1 MGWLRRHYGA
11 GPFHLAGAVCCLAVA
26 GYAVTR
32 VLGQG
37 GWAAIF
43 LWFAA
48 CIVLHDLIGWPIY
61 TATDRFL
68 TRFQRRRAATMAT
81 APTGAAC
88 SGPDGR
94 TVHWVNHVRFPVVIS
109 GLLLVMFFPLVL
121 RLSNNTYESLVGFNE
136 NAYLTNWLVVTAVL
150 CVVSVVLYVAR
161 LALARHRAHDH
172 N

>member
-37 GWAAIF
+37 GWPAIF

-68 TRFQRRRAATMAT
+68 TRYQHRRAATMAM
-81 APTGAAC
+81 APTGTP
-88 SGPDGR
+88 SNGPDR
-94 TVHWVNHVRFPVVIS
+94 RIVPWVNHVRFPVVIS

-161 LALARHRAHDH
+161 LALAHHRAHDH

>member
-11 GPFHLAGAVCCLAVA
+11 GPFHLAGAVGCLAVA

-32 VLGQG
+32 VLGQS
-37 GWAAIF
+37 GWLAIF
-43 LWFAA
+43 LWFVA

-61 TATDRFL
+61 TAADSFL
-68 TRFQRRRAATMAT
+68 TRYQHRRALTMAA
-81 APTGAAC
+81 APTGTAR

-94 TVHWVNHVRFPVVIS
+94 TVPWVNHVRFPVVIS

-121 RLSNNTYESLVGFNE
+121 RSSNNTYESLVGYNE
-136 NAYLTNWLVVTAVL
+136 DAYLTNWLVVTALL

-161 LALARHRAHDH
+161 LALARHRTHDH